1 MPKDESSGQEP
12 VKVVFNQVG
21 RQVKKRTA
29 KEASCWIWSPGNLQ
43 LLKEGEKLVAA
54 TGKGGAPPVKQVDYV
69 RAAWVPGSEKVYIFL
84 SNEKDPDAVTVNRSG
99 KRVTANLSDD
109 FIAWGI
115 ALAVNTKSRFRMV
128 PATPQDPVYP
138 AVVVDVGAPVETEN
152 TGKKKGKDEQA
163 QGQAQAAQGR
173 SRNGQTRAQN
183 QTVPAQS
190 PTAPAQ
196 SQAAAQHQPAQAQ
209 PQTPAQNGQ
218 AQPGNKGS

>member
-1 MPKDESSGQEP
+1 MPKDESSGPEEK
-12 VKVVFNQVG
+12 KVVFNQVG

-54 TGKGGAPPVKQVDYV
+54 TGKGGAPPVKQVDYL

-84 SNEKDPDAVTVNRSG
+84 TNEKDPDAVTVNRTG

-138 AVVVDVGAPVETEN
+138 SVVVDVGAPVETAN

-163 QGQAQAAQGR
+163 QAQGTQAAQGR
-173 SRNGQTRAQN
+173 SRNGRTQT
-183 QTVPAQS
+183 QTQ
-190 PTAPAQ
+190 TAPTQ
-196 SQAAAQHQPAQAQ
+196 NQAAAQNQAAQAQ